1 MFDETARQCTEKEQ
15 SFIELIQN
23 KGIVPGIKV
32 DQGLH
37 YFVGTNEECWTAGLD
52 SLDKRAAEYY
62 SMGFIFSSKASDSRS
77 GGAFSKLM
85 NTPRRNSP
93 CSKTL
98 GFWLGMQP
106 FASLTDSC
114 RLWRRKC
121 CRTAPTASKWLKWSP
136 KKCLQVCLN
145 SWTITKCSLKECYSN
160 QTWYGLNR

>member
-1 MFDETARQCTEKEQ
+1 MFDETARQSTEKEQ
-15 SFIELIQN
+15 SFIELIEN

-62 SMGFIFSSKASDSRS
+62 SMGFILILKASDSRS

-85 NTPRRNSP
+85 NILLRNLP

-98 GFWLGMQP
+98 GFWPDMQP
-106 FASLTDSC
+106 FASSTDSC
-114 RLWRRKC
+114 RSWRPKYYRM
-121 CRTAPTASKWLKWSP
+121 ALTASK
-136 KKCLQVCLN
+136 
-145 SWTITKCSLKECYSN
+145 
-160 QTWYGLNR
+160 